1 MKPVYAVM
9 CPFGALQGEAGD
21 APAAAARAWDLA
33 LSWVDPE
40 AGGELGA
47 GSRGTLDLGAG
58 STASWSTVSLGDRT
72 VRRLVHALE
81 PSEASPTGWK
91 SVVWVCRDGDRSWAV
106 VRSGPE
112 NPAGV
117 VTALRYE
124 TGRPR
129 VVGTWLDELPVVR
142 DRRRLSRSALNYGQG
157 DVANLMDL
165 LVDAR
170 RQLPIV
176 AISRA
181 VEDGGAQKP
190 LLRPEAL
197 AHDLAGN
204 AHVVV
209 VDRQAAWRL
218 TEQLG
223 QQLSVYNGA
232 VRIWWPRFSPED
244 EPYRHPLLLPERI
257 TDDPDRARRHVA
269 RVVWRAAVDAVP
281 PPMLESRIAAEVAR
295 LSSERRVA
303 DLKSKLDEATKSATV
318 DDSFLQEFEA
328 QLQENERLAD
338 LLEEQDLLVQELQ
351 EALETARAGAEEAG
365 DEDIPE
371 VESVEEAVRRAAAE
385 ATNVIY
391 LQSAFDSAHESEYPN
406 PQQAL
411 NDLRAVNRVA
421 ARWAEGRLGGD
432 FRHGF
437 AEEDVRF
444 QPGIGNLAKGKYR
457 SDYEIEYGGHRCLMG
472 PHLRRGVG
480 APVAILRIYWYVDEE
495 AKQLVVGHVG
505 RKLRDAS
512 NP

>member
-1 MKPVYAVM
+1 MKSVYAVM
-9 CPFGALQGEAGD
+9 CPFGVPPGDEDEAVATSD
-21 APAAAARAWDLA
+21 RAWNLA
-33 LSWVDPE
+33 LSWVAPE
-40 AGGELGA
+40 SGGELGA
-47 GSRGTLDLGAG
+47 GSSGTVDLGAG
-58 STASWSTVSLGDRT
+58 SAASWSSVSLGDRT
-72 VRRLVHALE
+72 VRRLTHSLE

-91 SVVWVCRDGDRSWAV
+91 SFVWVCRDGDRSWAV

-117 VTALRYE
+117 VTALRFE
-124 TGRPR
+124 AGTPR
-129 VVGTWLDELPVVR
+129 VVGHWIDELPVVR

-157 DVANLMDL
+157 DVATLMEL
-165 LVDAR
+165 LVDPR
-170 RQLPIV
+170 RQLPVV
-176 AISRA
+176 AIARA

-190 LLRPEAL
+190 LVRPEDL

-218 TEQLG
+218 TEHLG
-223 QQLSVYNGA
+223 QQRSVFNGA
-232 VRIWWPRFSPED
+232 IRIWWPQFSAED
-244 EPYRHPLLLPERI
+244 EPYRHPLLLPDRI
-257 TDDPDRARRHVA
+257 MDNPDRARRHVA
-269 RVVWRAAVDAVP
+269 GVVWRAAVDALP
-281 PPMLESRIAAEVAR
+281 PPMLESRIAAEIAR

-303 DLKSKLDEATKSATV
+303 DLKSKLDEATKSALA
-318 DDSFLQEFEA
+318 DDSFLNEFES

-338 LLEEQDLLVQELQ
+338 LLEEQDVLVQELQ
-351 EALETARAGAEEAG
+351 EALETARVGAEEAG
-365 DEDIPE
+365 DEEIPE
-371 VESVEEAVRRAAAE
+371 VESVEEAVRLAAAE
-385 ATNVIY
+385 ATNVIF
-391 LQSAFDSAHESEYPN
+391 LQSAFDSARESEYPN
-406 PQQAL
+406 PQQVL
-411 NDLRAVNRVA
+411 NDLRAVSRVA
-421 ARWAEGRLGGD
+421 ARWAEDRLGGD

-444 QPGIGNLAKGKYR
+444 QPGIGNIAKGKYR
-457 SDYEIEYGGHRCLMG
+457 SDYEIDYGGQRCLMG